1 MRLCGLGSFLLQDM
15 FLILSAFAFEGQN
28 KKFTV
33 IMLLTCILY
42 CDAGPGCLIRTV
54 CKYNMLILITDVIF
68 AMVCFSSRRRGL
80 TSRKLYVCPQTF
92 LYVSSIYL
100 VELIS
105 LNVLVILHF
114 VRSTFKCSCFRP
126 TLFTILRTV
135 YPIGRISSG
144 LSPDLLSILH
154 VDLISCR

>member
-54 CKYNMLILITDVIF
+54 FYI
-68 AMVCFSSRRRGL
+68 
-80 TSRKLYVCPQTF
+80 
-92 LYVSSIYL
+92 
-100 VELIS
+100 
-105 LNVLVILHF
+105 
-114 VRSTFKCSCFRP
+114 
-126 TLFTILRTV
+126 
-135 YPIGRISSG
+135 IGRPRAKIQG
-144 LSPDLLSILH
+144 NCEEELPKKPVGQLSVDCRPSVGRLSADCWPTVGRFLA
-154 VDLISCR
+154 VCWPFVGRQLADRFFYQSADRRLTVGDVSVRCR